1 MDYSSS
7 WDWKAGVDH
16 EEKKVETVID
26 KKMRAALG

>member
-1 MDYSSS
+1 MDYS

-26 KKMRAALG
+26 KKKRAALG